1 MATTNFTFTTFTG
14 SETAGWNSINT
25 IINSIDA
32 QLYAKA
38 SGIASGGSS
47 GQVLTWSG
55 TSWVAGTVGAS
66 GIDNN
71 AVALGTKTTGDYV
84 ASVAAAGSGE
94 VVVTGSGESAAATVR
109 LADNTALRG
118 AATVA
123 TPPTYSNGATG
134 TVGRIADARYVT
146 DALAYA
152 TAGNITL
159 TGDVTLSSGVATIQ
173 PTVVTEGK
181 IASNAVTQDKMA
193 NDSVGT
199 AEIINSNVTY
209 AKLASNAKAYSMA
222 STATAGTF
230 FTGSGNFT
238 TASLST
244 ASAQNPFVI
253 SYSGSPLT
261 LTIPYGLTTV
271 PGTTITVCQLG
282 TGSTTISTSN
292 GTNGSKLNDTTN
304 GTAIIGAQYSVIT
317 LIFLY
322 DVGDG
327 LDRWLIMGDYI

>member
-1 MATTNFTFTTFTG
+1 
-14 SETAGWNSINT
+14 
-25 IINSIDA
+25 
-32 QLYAKA
+32 
-38 SGIASGGSS
+38 
-47 GQVLTWSG
+47 
-55 TSWVAGTVGAS
+55 
-66 GIDNN
+66 
-71 AVALGTKTTGDYV
+71 
-84 ASVAAAGSGE
+84 
-94 VVVTGSGESAAATVR
+94 
-109 LADNTALRG
+109 
-118 AATVA
+118 
-123 TPPTYSNGATG
+123 
-134 TVGRIADARYVT
+134 
-146 DALAYA
+146 
-152 TAGNITL
+152 
-159 TGDVTLSSGVATIQ
+159 
-173 PTVVTEGK
+173 
-181 IASNAVTQDKMA
+181 
-193 NDSVGT
+193 
-199 AEIINSNVTY
+199 
-209 AKLASNAKAYSMA
+209 MA